1 MKHEI
6 IGDAF
11 TTPTQPR
18 ITLHNNIF
26 GDFLTSTILPNIGEV
41 GSLLEV
47 RRGKYQ
53 SFLTLGESKPNSKI
67 EK

>member
-41 GSLLEV
+41 GVLTRGSSRQISKLFNL
-47 RRGKYQ
+47 RRVEAEEQ
-53 SFLTLGESKPNSKI
+53 N
-67 EK
+67 